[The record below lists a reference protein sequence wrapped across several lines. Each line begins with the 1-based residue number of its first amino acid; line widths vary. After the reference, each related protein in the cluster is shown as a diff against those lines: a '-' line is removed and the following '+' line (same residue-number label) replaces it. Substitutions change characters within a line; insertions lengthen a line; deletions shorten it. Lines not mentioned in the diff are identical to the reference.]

1 MRYTQAAQAIRNS
14 MPPNDSKALLE
25 LRHGTRDFAL
35 APLPAIEIQHAW
47 FKVAGARAWNTLAI
61 VPINDAVSGL
71 PLAQGM
77 GQMAGQWPG
86 ARVLVVDAS
95 IRGCQPGGRRGSPL
109 DAPAE
114 LDDLGSIL
122 SEGLHGRFD
131 FMDFSLL
138 PADDA
143 ERALALGP
151 QLLDYASG
159 EGSRYSTV
167 IMALDSPLSQTRS
180 IPAARAA
187 DAVILCMGLH
197 DTTFRECNEVIEMV
211 GREHIIGSIIVKP

>member
-1 MRYTQAAQAIRNS
+1 MRYTQGQAVRSN
-14 MPPNDSKALLE
+14 MPTNDSKALLE

-47 FKVAGARAWNTLAI
+47 FKVARARAWNTLAI
-61 VPINDAVSGL
+61 VPVNDTVSGL
-71 PLAQGM
+71 TLAQGM
-77 GQMAGQWPG
+77 GQMAGQEPG

-95 IRGCQPGGRRGSPL
+95 IRNCQPGGRRTSPL

-122 SEGLHGRFD
+122 SEGLGRFD

-187 DAVILCMGLH
+187 DAIILCMGLE
-197 DTTFRECNEVIEMV
+197 DTTFGECNEVIEMV
-211 GREHIIGSIIVKP
+211 GRESIIGSIIVKP